1 MPNYMEYGNIN
12 AEMYKRALDLRETVR
27 HKSIFL
33 FGPRQ
38 TGKSTLVRETFP
50 DAAYYDLLE
59 ADTFR
64 ELSARP
70 EYLRQTLKAEQSI
83 VVVDEVQ
90 KLPALLDEIQLL
102 LDRNKKL
109 RFVLTGS
116 SARKLK
122 RGAANLLGGRAW
134 ICRLHPLVSIELD
147 DSRLLDRLNRGSLP
161 AIIDSEHYR
170 EDLKAYVGTYLREE
184 IRAEGLTRSIEN
196 FSRFLEVAGLTSGE
210 QINFAAVADDAGF
223 PPRTVREHYQI
234 LEDTLVGHQIPAYQK
249 TSKRKPVATA
259 KFFFFD
265 IGVTNTLKRIQ
276 GIEPGS
282 DTYGRALE
290 HLVFLELRGYL
301 DYRRLDHELTYWRS
315 RSQFEVDFVVGDQL
329 GVEVKSKARVSPRD
343 YKGLLA
349 LGEEVKLKRKLVVCG
364 EKQRRRA
371 DDGVEILPPSDF
383 FRELWAGNLLD

>member
-1 MPNYMEYGNIN
+1 MEYGNIN

-38 TGKSTLVRETFP
+38 TGKSTLVRATFP

-196 FSRFLEVAGLTSGE
+196 FSRFLEIAGLTSGE

-265 IGVTNTLKRIQ
+265 IGVANTLKRIQ
-276 GIEPGS
+276 GIEAGS

-290 HLVFLELRGYL
+290 HLVFLEVRAYL

-371 DDGVEILPPSDF
+371 DDGVEILPPGDF

>member
-1 MPNYMEYGNIN
+1 MEYGNIN

-265 IGVTNTLKRIQ
+265 IGVANTLKRIR
-276 GIEPGS
+276 GIEAGS

-290 HLVFLELRGYL
+290 HLVFLELRAYL
-301 DYRRLDHELTYWRS
+301 DYRRLDHDLTYWRS

-329 GVEVKSKARVSPRD
+329 GVEVKSKTRVSPRD

-371 DDGVEILPPSDF
+371 DDGVEILPPVDF

>member
-1 MPNYMEYGNIN
+1 MEFGNTN
-12 AEMYKRALDLRETVR
+12 AAMYRRALDLRETVR

-33 FGPRQ
+33 LGPRQ

-70 EYLRQTLKAEQSI
+70 EYLRQTLKAERS
-83 VVVDEVQ
+83 VVVDDEVQ

-109 RFVLTGS
+109 RFILTGS

-223 PPRTVREHYQI
+223 PPRTMREHYQI

-265 IGVTNTLKRIQ
+265 IGVANTLKRIQ
-276 GIEPGS
+276 GIEAGS

-371 DDGVEILPPSDF
+371 DDGVEILPPGDF

>member
-1 MPNYMEYGNIN
+1 
-12 AEMYKRALDLRETVR
+12 MYKRILDLRDTLK

-38 TGKSTLVRETFP
+38 TGKSTLVHETLP
-50 DAAYYDLLE
+50 DAAFYDLLE

-70 EYLRQTLKAEQSI
+70 EYLRQTLGDQQSV
-83 VVVDEVQ
+83 VVVDEIQ

-102 LDRNKKL
+102 LERNKKL

-134 ICRLHPLVSIELD
+134 VCRLHPLVSAELGHR
-147 DSRLLDRLNRGSLP
+147 RLLDRLNRGSLP
-161 AIIDSEHYR
+161 AIIDSEHYK
-170 EDLKAYVGTYLREE
+170 EDLKAYVGTYLHEE

-210 QINFAAVADDAGF
+210 QVNFSAVADDAGF

-234 LEDTLVGHQIPAYQK
+234 LEDTLVGHQLSAYQK

-259 KFFFFD
+259 KFYLFD
-265 IGVTNTLKRIQ
+265 VGIANTLKRIPT
-276 GIEPGS
+276 IEAAS
-282 DTYGRALE
+282 DAYGRALE
-290 HLVFLELRGYL
+290 HLVFLELRSFL
-301 DYRRLDHELTYWRS
+301 DYRRLDYELTYWRS
-315 RSQFEVDFVVGDQL
+315 RSQFEVDFLVGDEV
-329 GVEVKSKARVSPRD
+329 GIEVKSKTRVSPRD
-343 YKGLLA
+343 YKGLNA
-349 LGEEVKLKRKLVVCG
+349 LSEEVRLKRKIVICG
-364 EKQRRRA
+364 EKRRRKA
-371 DDGVEILPPSDF
+371 DGGVEIMTAEDF
-383 FRELWAGNLLD
+383 FKDLWADNIVN

>member
-1 MPNYMEYGNIN
+1 MEYGNIN

-38 TGKSTLVRETFP
+38 TGKSTLVRATFP

-265 IGVTNTLKRIQ
+265 IGVANTLKRIQ
-276 GIEPGS
+276 GIEAGS

-371 DDGVEILPPSDF
+371 DDGVEILPPRDF

>member
-1 MPNYMEYGNIN
+1 MKYGNIN

-161 AIIDSEHYR
+161 SIIDSEHYR

-196 FSRFLEVAGLTSGE
+196 FSRFLEIAGLTSGE

-265 IGVTNTLKRIQ
+265 IGVANTLKRIQ
-276 GIEPGS
+276 GIEAGS

-290 HLVFLELRGYL
+290 HLVFLEVRAYL

-371 DDGVEILPPSDF
+371 DDGVEILPPGDF